1 MAPLIILAG
10 GLVASTTVRL
20 YRSFKKAD
28 ESSADEIE
36 NTENNNAEATTDL
49 VEPNDE
55 EEKKALD
62 RDFKVISGTL
72 GVATAGALFFPPISV
87 FCGLGIAY
95 TSIPYYQKA
104 WKSLKK
110 GKVDVFVVDSIA
122 IPAMYLSGWYFI
134 SSFTCWVYCLGQ
146 QLVFK
151 TKDHSKKQLI
161 SVFSD
166 LPSNV
171 WVLKDDIEI
180 EQSIDSL
187 ESGDVVVV
195 HAGETIAV
203 DGIVIDGIASVDQH
217 VLTGESQPAEKIT
230 GEKVFASTI
239 VLSGKLH
246 IQVELSGQATVA
258 AQIAE
263 LLNNTAERK
272 LGVQTRGEKMADKAA
287 LPTLALSILALPMV
301 GLSGSIAVLCSF
313 IGADIRIFA
322 PISTLNFLKIASEK
336 GVLVKDGR
344 ALEKLSQIDAIVFDK
359 TGTLTE
365 EQPHVG
371 HIYVFNNYSEDEVLR
386 YAATAE
392 YKQAHPIAKAILQA
406 AKARQLDLTQI
417 DNASYELGY
426 GIKVHV
432 GDDVICVGSLRF
444 MVMEQIHLS
453 DEIHQI
459 LNDAK
464 EHGHSL
470 VLVGFN
476 GQLTGAIELH
486 TTIRPEVKT
495 LIADLRKRNLTPY
508 IISGDNQK
516 PTQLLAE
523 EIGIEHYFA
532 EVLPEDKASLIEKL
546 QTEGKTVCFVGD
558 GINDSVALKQADISI
573 SLTGASSIAKDT
585 AQVLLMSGNLKNLDQ
600 LFELGND
607 LDKNL
612 NVSLMAT
619 VIPGVIIV
627 GGVFILH
634 TGVISAVLF
643 NNFGMI
649 AGVSNSMLPLLKHQ
663 KPDDEVSIEEQG
675 KASD

>member
-1 MAPLIILAG
+1 MAPLVILAG
-10 GLVASTTVRL
+10 GLVASTTLRL
-20 YRSFKKAD
+20 YRSFKKSD
-28 ESSADEIE
+28 ESLPDETE
-36 NTENNNAEATTDL
+36 KTEKNTAAEPVESDEDEKQGL
-49 VEPNDE
+49 V
-55 EEKKALD
+55 

-72 GVATAGALFFPPISV
+72 GVATVGALFYPAISV
-87 FCGLGIAY
+87 FSGLGIAY
-95 TSIPYYQKA
+95 ISIPYYQKA
-104 WKSLKK
+104 FQSLKQ

-122 IPAMYLSGWYFI
+122 IPAMFLSGWYFI

-166 LPSNV
+166 LPSSV
-171 WVLKDDIEI
+171 WILKEGMEI
-180 EQSIDSL
+180 EQTIDCL

-203 DGIVIDGIASVDQH
+203 DGTVVDGIACVDQH
-217 VLTGESQPAEKIT
+217 VLTGESQPAEKMT
-230 GEKVFASTI
+230 GDSVYASTL

-272 LGVQTRGEKMADKAA
+272 LGVQTRGEQMADKAA
-287 LPTLALSILALPMV
+287 LPTLALSVLALPMA
-301 GLSGSIAVLCSF
+301 GLSGAIAVLCSF

-336 GVLVKDGR
+336 GILVKDGR
-344 ALEKLSQIDAIVFDK
+344 ALEKLSQVDTVVFDK
-359 TGTLTE
+359 TGTLTQ

-371 HIYVFNNYSEDEVLR
+371 HIYVFNGYTEEDVLS

-406 AKARQLDLTQI
+406 AKERGLDLTQV
-417 DNASYELGY
+417 DNARYELGY

-432 GDDVICVGSLRF
+432 AENSICVGSLRF
-444 MVMEQIHLS
+444 MVMEEIHLS
-453 DEIHQI
+453 AEIHQL
-459 LNDAK
+459 LNEAK
-464 EHGHSL
+464 ERGHSL

-486 TTIRPEVKT
+486 ATIRPEVKT
-495 LIADLRKRNLTPY
+495 LIADLRKRNLSIY

-532 EVLPEDKASLIEKL
+532 EVLPENKASLIAEL
-546 QTEGKTVCFVGD
+546 QAAGKTVCFVGD
-558 GINDSVALKQADISI
+558 GINDSVALKQADVSI

-600 LFELGND
+600 LFDLGKQ
-607 LDKNL
+607 LESNL
-612 NVSLMAT
+612 NISLMAT

-643 NNFGMI
+643 NNFGML
-649 AGVSNSMLPLLKHQ
+649 AGVGNSMLPLLKHQ
-663 KPDDEVSIEEQG
+663 KTAHESKVQDQGTAGDE
-675 KASD
+675 